1 VSTLLIGILGSLSIY
16 VMCQSLIYLFK
27 IKRSEVPIFSW
38 YQFLILVIVYV
49 IFITG
54 FAILYLGLGMLGY
67 KSVSIQTI
75 HYNEVNSLSY
85 IANLIYFSAMTMLSV
100 GYGDIIPAGIGK
112 LLVIIQ
118 ALIGYLLPAAF
129 VVSGFVSPGERDRS

>member
-1 VSTLLIGILGSLSIY
+1 
-16 VMCQSLIYLFK
+16 MCQSLFYLFK

-54 FAILYLGLGMLGY
+54 FAILYLGLGLLGY
-67 KSVSIQTI
+67 KSVSIQAI
-75 HYNEVNSLSY
+75 QYNEVNPLSY
-85 IANLIYFSAMTMLSV
+85 VANLIYFSAMTMLSV

-112 LLVIIQ
+112 MLVIVQ

-129 VVSGFVSPGERDRS
+129 VVSGFASTGERDGS